1 MPQATC
7 DDADIDCHQR
17 SDAKYDQVHIVSP
30 LLFAAK
36 ILNWCAL
43 SVILVGAAWT
53 RMAPAIATARR
64 CFIVGPEVAFSCY
77 RNVMRASGRW
87 IHVLRNV
94 ATHCEVLVHRENQIR
109 FHNRFLFSKA
119 G

>member
-1 MPQATC
+1 MITTYSVIIATTPLQSGIPFC
-7 DDADIDCHQR
+7 
-17 SDAKYDQVHIVSP
+17 STLFFVS
-30 LLFAAK
+30 K
-36 ILNWCAL
+36 ILNWRAL

-53 RMAPAIATARR
+53 RMAPAIATARW
-64 CFIVGPEVAFSCY
+64 CFIVREVAFSCY

-87 IHVLRNV
+87 IHVLWNV
-94 ATHCEVLVHRENQIR
+94 TTHCEVFVQRKNQIR